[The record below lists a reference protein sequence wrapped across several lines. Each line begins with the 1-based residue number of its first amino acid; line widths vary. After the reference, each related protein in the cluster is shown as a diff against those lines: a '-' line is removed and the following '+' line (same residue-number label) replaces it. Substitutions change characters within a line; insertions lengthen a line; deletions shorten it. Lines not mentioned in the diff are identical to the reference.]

1 MSFPCLPD
9 KFPIWVQTSPHRDN
23 INVHTKFG
31 NAVFLMSSEVSA
43 PGGNVDVEMTVQQ
56 NEQTVAKKGFSIGQF
71 PIQEENKVIKEKI
84 YIFSFV
90 CMLNFQIIS
99 YKCGLLGI

>member
-1 MSFPCLPD
+1 M
-9 KFPIWVQTSPHRDN
+9 
-23 INVHTKFG
+23 
-31 NAVFLMSSEVSA
+31 
-43 PGGNVDVEMTVQQ
+43 DVEMTVQQ
-56 NEQTVAKKGFSIGQF
+56 NEQTVAKKGFSI